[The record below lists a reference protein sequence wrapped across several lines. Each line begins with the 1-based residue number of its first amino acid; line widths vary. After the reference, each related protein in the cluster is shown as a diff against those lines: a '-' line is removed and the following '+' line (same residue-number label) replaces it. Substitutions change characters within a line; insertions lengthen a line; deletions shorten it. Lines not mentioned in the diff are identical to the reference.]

1 MTLLYVLNFVKVKTV
16 LYVLIFGTLLYVLNF
31 STLCDQILA
40 KKKDLPLCPEI
51 WYGQRTNSVEKK
63 TLFYVLNLYGL

>member
-31 STLCDQILA
+31 STLCDQILV

-51 WYGQRTNSVEKK
+51 WYGLRTNSVEKK
-63 TLFYVLNLYGL
+63 TLFYVLNWYGL